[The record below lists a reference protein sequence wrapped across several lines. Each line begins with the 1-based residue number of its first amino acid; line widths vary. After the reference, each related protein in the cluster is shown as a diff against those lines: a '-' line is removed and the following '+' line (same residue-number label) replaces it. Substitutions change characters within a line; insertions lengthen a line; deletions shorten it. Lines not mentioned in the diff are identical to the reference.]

1 MTRKN
6 SLYVL
11 STDATVAGRTDCTEH
26 VSNDA
31 TAFSEH
37 FLIREA
43 GDLEG
48 RPAGVTPRFFFFLLA
63 SGVTKLHLIKY
74 NRTL

>member
-43 GDLEG
+43 GDLEQ
-48 RPAGVTPRFFFFLLA
+48 RPAGVTLPLLFFLISFRGHKVA
-63 SGVTKLHLIKY
+63 FNKI
-74 NRTL
+74 

>member
-31 TAFSEH
+31 TALSEY
-37 FLIREA
+37 FFDPRSRGFGGKA
-43 GDLEG
+43 GWSN
-48 RPAGVTPRFFFFLLA
+48 ALA
-63 SGVTKLHLIKY
+63 SFFSY
-74 NRTL
+74 